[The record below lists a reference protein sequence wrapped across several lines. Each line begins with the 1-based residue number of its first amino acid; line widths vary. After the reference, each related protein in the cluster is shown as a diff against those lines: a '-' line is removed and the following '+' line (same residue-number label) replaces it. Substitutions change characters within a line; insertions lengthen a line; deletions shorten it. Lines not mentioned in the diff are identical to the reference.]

1 MNAPSRRNSRTRRG
15 FPGQALV
22 EFALVLPIFIL
33 LLMVLVDF
41 GRVVYAQNAINQGA
55 REGARAGSVGTL
67 APLTQAKYDVIRNA
81 ALRLSPGVD
90 MTAGTI
96 TGASVV
102 CAPADTVSP
111 TTCFYPDGTSGGQR
125 VVVNITVPVPLLTP
139 IISDIV
145 GGSITVRA
153 QSVVK
158 IQ

>member
-1 MNAPSRRNSRTRRG
+1 M
-15 FPGQALV
+15 V

-33 LLMVLVDF
+33 LFMVLLDF
-41 GRVVYAQNAINQGA
+41 GRVIYAQNAISQGA
-55 REGARAGSVGTL
+55 REGARVGSVGTL
-67 APLTQAKYDVIRNA
+67 TPLTQAKYDLIRNA

-90 MTAGTI
+90 MTPATI
-96 TGASVV
+96 TGFAVACS
-102 CAPADTVSP
+102 PADSVSP

-145 GGSITVRA
+145 GGTITVRA